1 MNPFPRHLTPTG
13 PDAHGPVKPTNTT
26 TPEEHLQTDHPMTR
40 HTHRRALKCGALFA
54 AALLAGMSAPSHAG
68 ETTAVAPAPP
78 AKAPPANP
86 LSFAGGLLTFDVQER
101 LRWEIRDNNFD
112 FNDAVNVLTDD
123 NWLLQRFRIGLM
135 VKPIDWLAIYA
146 QGQDSREINS
156 DRADFPGVL
165 GAEGDN
171 AFDLRQGYVEFANYR
186 KFPLGVKIGRQLLS
200 YGDERLVG
208 SFDWNNIG
216 RTFDAVKLRIEQP
229 KWWLDGF
236 ASTVVIPTR
245 GKYNQSDFG
254 DGNETE
260 RGQVF
265 SGLYFSTT
273 ALPFQTTDLYAFHLH
288 EETGPKYQPAAIG
301 DTNFVTLG
309 FRVKSKPGA
318 FYHAPAPAPD
328 GKSVADGKSAPPP
341 PAPKPLG
348 FDYDGEFA
356 FQTGEVRGLDL
367 TAAAVHAGLGY
378 TFEAP
383 WTPRIGVEYNFAT
396 GDNRPGDTDIGTFQ
410 NLFPTNHKFY
420 GFMDVFSWQN
430 MHNPAISVKV
440 SPTRKLTA
448 QLDYHAFWLATNEDA
463 WYRANGT
470 TAVRPVNAVSRNADK
485 FAGSEIDL
493 TVTYKP
499 MKQLALVAGYSHFFA
514 GSYLKDTGAHD
525 DADFGYVQATIEF

>member
-1 MNPFPRHLTPTG
+1 MLP
-13 PDAHGPVKPTNTT
+13 AIETNQHH

-40 HTHRRALKCGALFA
+40 HPHHPALKRGALFA
-54 AALLAGMSAPSHAG
+54 AALLAGIAAPSYAG
-68 ETTAVAPAPP
+68 ETAVKSTAPKPAIES
-78 AKAPPANP
+78 NP
-86 LSFAGGLLTFDVQER
+86 LSLAGGMLTFDVQER
-101 LRWEIRDNNFD
+101 LRLEIRENNFD
-112 FNDAVNVLTDD
+112 FNDALDSPTDD
-123 NWLLQRFRIGLM
+123 GWLLQRFRIGLM
-135 VKPIDWLAIYA
+135 VKPASWLKIYA
-146 QGQDSREINS
+146 QTQDSREIDS
-156 DRADFPGVL
+156 DRPDFPGQL
-165 GAEGDN
+165 GAEGDD
-171 AFDLRQGYVEFANYR
+171 AFDLRQGYVEFGNV
-186 KFPLGVKIGRQLLS
+186 KEFPLALKIGRQILS

-216 RTFDAVKLRIEQP
+216 RTFDAVKLRFEQA

-245 GKYNQSDFG
+245 GKYNQSDFANG
-254 DGNETE
+254 TETD
-260 RGQVF
+260 RGQIF

-288 EETGPKYQPAAIG
+288 EETGPKYLPAAIG

-341 PAPKPLG
+341 PPAPRPLG
-348 FDYDGEFA
+348 LDYDGEFA

-396 GDNRPGDTDIGTFQ
+396 GDSRPGDTDIGTFQ

-440 SPTRKLTA
+440 SPTKKLTA

-463 WYRANGT
+463 WYRANGA
-470 TAVRPVNAVSRNADK
+470 TAVRPVNALARNADK
-485 FAGSEIDL
+485 FAGSEIDF

-514 GSYLKDTGAHD
+514 GSYLKDTGAND